1 VRKSG
6 SAIIA
11 HAKTTTQNNTIVKAI
26 ENTNTKLR
34 DRILVCGGSGSVMH
48 NVRAEATIQN
58 STATST
64 DNAQRKAIEITKTKA
79 EHKIQIANG
88 FTKILHRT
96 E

>member
-1 VRKSG
+1 
-6 SAIIA
+6 
-11 HAKTTTQNNTIVKAI
+11 
-26 ENTNTKLR
+26 
-34 DRILVCGGSGSVMH
+34 MH